1 MLGESLLVAPVF
13 GYDGAV
19 TYYVPAGRW
28 TNFLTGTVVEGPG
41 WKEET
46 HDMLSL
52 PLLVRPNSVIAVGK
66 TSERPD
72 YEYANGVTL
81 QVYELADGQEVN
93 TVVPDLAGEAAAT
106 WTVRREGPTIAVTR
120 HGAAAPWQ
128 LLLINVHAI
137 DEVNGGTYTP
147 SAQGVLVTPAPD
159 VDTLYIRLDT
169 RD

>member
-1 MLGESLLVAPVF
+1 
-13 GYDGAV
+13 
-19 TYYVPAGRW
+19 
-28 TNFLTGTVVEGPG
+28 
-41 WKEET
+41 
-46 HDMLSL
+46 
-52 PLLVRPNSVIAVGK
+52 VIAVGK